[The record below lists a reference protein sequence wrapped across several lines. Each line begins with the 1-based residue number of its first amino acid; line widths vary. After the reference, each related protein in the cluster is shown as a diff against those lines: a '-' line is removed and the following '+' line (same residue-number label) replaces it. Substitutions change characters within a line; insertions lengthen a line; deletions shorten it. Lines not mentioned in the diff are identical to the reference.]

1 MRVRFLRWCG
11 VLFLLAAVSLLLAYV
26 IYNSDWFQ
34 RKYLYP
40 FPYQDLIY
48 RYSREA
54 NIDPYLVAAVIREES
69 RFGATA
75 RSSKGARGLM
85 QMMPETGQ
93 WVAQQLGVVD
103 FRSEMLDDPV
113 VSIKFGTWYLAS
125 LQKEFDHN
133 DVLALAAYNAGRG
146 NVRQWMNQNGWNT
159 SFRDPTHLPF
169 QETRQYVIKVL
180 AVQKRYREL
189 YGR

>member
-1 MRVRFLRWCG
+1 MRFFRWCG
-11 VLFLLAAVSLLLAYV
+11 VLFLLILVSLLLACT

-40 FPYQDLIY
+40 FPYQDLVY

-75 RSSKGARGLM
+75 RSTKGARGLM

-93 WVAQQLGVVD
+93 WVARQLDLAD
-103 FRSEMLDDPV
+103 FQPEMLDDPA
-113 VSIKFGTWYLAS
+113 VSIRLGTWYLAS
-125 LQKEFDHN
+125 LQKEFGRN

-146 NVRQWMNQNGWNT
+146 NVRRWMEQYGWSS
-159 SFRDPTHLPF
+159 SFRDPARLPF
-169 QETRQYVIKVL
+169 PETRQYVIKVL
-180 AVQKRYREL
+180 TAQRHYHDL
-189 YGR
+189 YGH